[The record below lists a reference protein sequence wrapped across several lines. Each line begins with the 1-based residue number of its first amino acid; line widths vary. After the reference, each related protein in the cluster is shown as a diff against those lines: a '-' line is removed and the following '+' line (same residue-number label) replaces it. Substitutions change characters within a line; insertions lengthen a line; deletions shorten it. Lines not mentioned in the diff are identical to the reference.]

1 MFMHFWIM
9 CANMCE
15 IQRYKI
21 KKLYYYKKY
30 LIMNT
35 RDTKIYKYIKVKE
48 RKRLFKAKYSL

>member
-1 MFMHFWIM
+1 MHFWIM